1 MLRRSRP
8 DATPVADLSPV
19 RRMMPHLMPR
29 RADAVVYFQH
39 RIDLTGTEAWLQRWN
54 ADPGRPRLTLFHLL
68 IAALARTL
76 HERPKMNRFVAGRRI
91 WQRRAVEISVSVIKA
106 KDDDARLTVVKQR
119 FEPGEGLLA
128 SRARLEAAMAEGRAA
143 RDTASEREVA
153 LVTRLPGALA
163 RALVVLQRL
172 ADGWNLLPGV
182 LIRNDPLY
190 ASAMVSNLGSIG
202 VDAAWHHLYEHG
214 TLSIFL
220 TVGRA
225 APVPVAEEDGTL
237 SVRRCLTIN
246 YAFDERVADGYYAA
260 RSLDLFQ
267 RLLESPDLLETTADR
282 DVVSSG

>member
-1 MLRRSRP
+1 MLRRNRP
-8 DATPVADLSPV
+8 DGTRVADLSPV

-39 RIDLTGTEAWLQRWN
+39 RIDLTATEAWLARWN
-54 ADPGRPRLTLFHLL
+54 ACPDRPRLTLFHLL

-76 HERPKMNRFVAGRRI
+76 HERPKMNRFVAGRRL
-91 WQRRAVEISVSVIKA
+91 WQRRGVEISVSVIKA
-106 KDDDARLTVVKQR
+106 REDDARLTVVKQR

-128 SRARLEAAMAEGRAA
+128 CRARLEAAMARGRAP
-143 RDTASEREVA
+143 RETASEREVA

-163 RALVVLQRL
+163 RGLVVLQRL
-172 ADGWNLLPGV
+172 ADSWNLLPGV

-220 TVGRA
+220 NVGRA
-225 APVPVAEEDGTL
+225 APVPVAAEDGTL
-237 SVRRCLTIN
+237 SVRRCLTVN

-267 RLLESPDLLETTADR
+267 RLVESPDLLETAADR
-282 DVVSSG
+282 DAVSPG